1 MNHSFLSSGELK
13 AATQLV
19 MGHPGQ
25 PRTKVVSEGK
35 LHSVMSETL
44 SETHISERRSW
55 SLRLKTFCGV
65 LLEFV
70 MYARKNACYSNI
82 LDHGLHVQ
90 YNVIVH
96 QWPGSWKNSSGTP
109 TGTHVH
115 NC

>member
-1 MNHSFLSSGELK
+1 MTLWVGTCITYFESKVNHSFLSSGELK

-25 PRTKVVSEGK
+25 PRTKVVSEGR

-55 SLRLKTFCGV
+55 SFRLKTFCGV

-70 MYARKNACYSNI
+70 VRARKMHVTPMYNI
-82 LDHGLHVQ
+82 IHI
-90 YNVIVH
+90 IVH
-96 QWPGSWKNSSGTP
+96 MEILKVQDL
-109 TGTHVH
+109 
-115 NC
+115 